1 MKSYRILITQPD
13 GSRCLFFG
21 LYADGFD
28 AVIQTMT
35 TYPDA
40 KRISARRISA

>member
-1 MKSYRILITQPD
+1 MKTYRLMVTQPD
-13 GSRCLFFG
+13 GSRCLFCG

-40 KRISARRISA
+40 KRISARRIAA

>member
-1 MKSYRILITQPD
+1 MKTYRLLVTQHD

-21 LYADGFD
+21 LYSDGFD

-35 TYPDA
+35 THPDA
-40 KRISARRISA
+40 KRISARRIA